1 MANIATKCILGTK
14 LVDLGFETGILP
26 EQDLVSVKIPVFSF
40 EKLRSVDTILGPE
53 MKSTGEA
60 IGYDK
65 TLEKALYKGLI
76 ASGIKVPQEGGVL
89 LTVADKDKE
98 EVREIAERFNQ
109 LGFQLYATK
118 GTAGYL
124 GQFGIPVTKVEK
136 VGSNQPNVLSTIES
150 GHVQFVI
157 NTLNSGKKTRSDG
170 FLIRRQ
176 SVEHG
181 IPCLTNLDTAN
192 AILNVIDSTTF
203 SAKPMTGKEAVIL

>member
-1 MANIATKCILGTK
+1 MANIATKCILGTRLRDIGYK
-14 LVDLGFETGILP
+14 TGILP
-26 EQDLVSVKIPVFSF
+26 ENDYVAVKVPVFSF

-76 ASGIKVPQEGGVL
+76 ASGLTIPQEGAVL

-98 EVREIAERFNQ
+98 EMLEIAERFHQ

-118 GTAGYL
+118 GTASYVKKAGL
-124 GQFGIPVTKVEK
+124 PVSEVAKIGAEE
-136 VGSNQPNVLSTIES
+136 PNVLSIIEN
-150 GHVQFVI
+150 GDVQFVI
-157 NTLNSGKKTRSDG
+157 NTLTSGKQPRSDG
-170 FLIRRQ
+170 FIIRRE

-181 IPCLTNLDTAN
+181 IACLTNMDTAN

-203 SAKPMTGKEAVIL
+203 SATEIKQKEVVL